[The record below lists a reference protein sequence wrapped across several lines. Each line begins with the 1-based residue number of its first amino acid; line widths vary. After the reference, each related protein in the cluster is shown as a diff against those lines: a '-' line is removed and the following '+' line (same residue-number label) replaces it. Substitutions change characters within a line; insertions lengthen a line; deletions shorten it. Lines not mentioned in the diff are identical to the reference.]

1 MLNKKIKNLKD
12 ISLISSKFKKK
23 NKKVVLCHGVFDLMH
38 SGHINHFNE
47 AKNYGDILI
56 VSLTK
61 DEFIKKGVNRPI
73 FKINDR
79 LTCIASLE
87 VVNYVV
93 ISPTESA
100 ENIIKLIKPNFYVKG
115 PDYKDLTKDKT
126 KKIRLEK
133 KAVENNKGKIVF
145 TKAPMQS
152 SSKLLFQSE
161 MIFSKDQKK
170 FLNSV
175 AKSIDLNQV
184 EEILSKIK
192 KLKVLVVGETIIDKY
207 TFCETIGKASKDP
220 MLVVKKKEDQIY
232 LGGASSIVQNVKK
245 LCDNVHFLSEIGSE
259 NTYKSFINKKLKNI
273 NKTILKNR
281 KFPTIEKR
289 RYIDQISNTKLLGL
303 YNVEDSVYFK
313 NKKNLINNFLK
324 KKLKN
329 FDVVIASDYGHGLL
343 DNESSKLL
351 VKNSNYLFLNC
362 QINAN
367 NKGNHLI
374 LKYKGASNLI
384 INESELRYEMRDDK
398 SSVEKLLRKFSSIYK
413 INLIIVT
420 MGINGTILFDKKKN
434 KILKIPAFASKVVDK
449 VGTGDIMLAVLA
461 PFFAVSKYYEA
472 GILAGSMF
480 ASKSL
485 KKFGNE
491 NILDAVELTKFFS
504 TFLK

>member
-1 MLNKKIKNLKD
+1 MYKEIIDN
-12 ISLISSKFKKK
+12 
-23 NKKVVLCHGVFDLMH
+23 
-38 SGHINHFNE
+38 
-47 AKNYGDILI
+47 
-56 VSLTK
+56 
-61 DEFIKKGVNRPI
+61 FI
-73 FKINDR
+73 
-79 LTCIASLE
+79 
-87 VVNYVV
+87 
-93 ISPTESA
+93 
-100 ENIIKLIKPNFYVKG
+100 
-115 PDYKDLTKDKT
+115 
-126 KKIRLEK
+126 EK
-133 KAVENNKGKIVF
+133 
-145 TKAPMQS
+145 S
-152 SSKLLFQSE
+152 SS
-161 MIFSKDQKK
+161 
-170 FLNSV
+170 LNV
-175 AKSIDLNQV
+175 AL
-184 EEILSKIK
+184 
-192 KLKVLVVGETIIDKY
+192 VGETIIDKY